1 MQYLFPRWKNSNG
14 WLARKLQ
21 FIRHSG
27 CSPIAHVDNVYVI
40 VRHGFEVQRRIRAQL
55 IITKSAAELADWK
68 KLDEI
73 FCDGPLRVEE
83 IQ

>member
-1 MQYLFPRWKNSNG
+1 MSGCGGSLGVEQPAS
-14 WLARKLQ
+14 A
-21 FIRHSG
+21 IPRHSG
-27 CSPIAHVDNVYVI
+27 CSPIARVDNVYVMI
-40 VRHGFEVQRRIRAQL
+40 RRGFEVRKRIRAQL

-73 FCDGPLRVEE
+73 FCDGSLRVEE